1 MSPSSLILIK
11 NLGAT
16 TYKMMVANPVAYES
30 VYPIF
35 LMNESF
41 LPNEINKNQMILLE
55 HIQNGSEFISYGVL
69 TAETNCLTISPNVST
84 IEANTNG
91 K

>member
-1 MSPSSLILIK
+1 
-11 NLGAT
+11 
-16 TYKMMVANPVAYES
+16 MMVANPVAYEI

-41 LPNEINKNQMILLE
+41 LPKEINKNQMILLE
-55 HIQNGSEFISYGVL
+55 HIQNGSVFISYGALV
-69 TAETNCLTISPNVST
+69 AATNCLTISPNVSM

-91 K
+91 E